1 MSPRKVV
8 VVGAGHAG
16 GTFVALLRREG
27 FDGEITMVGTEVNAP
42 YHRPPLSKSF
52 GGGRGGENRG
62 APAKWLY
69 DPAFYQEQGIDLR
82 LSETVTSVDRGGRSV
97 TLRGGAVL
105 DYDVLVLATG
115 AEPRRLGLPGEGL
128 EGIHTLR
135 DVGDAVRLDEAI
147 TSGRPLAIVGGG
159 YIGLEVAAAARAHGV
174 DVTVIEREDRLL
186 ARVASPALS
195 GLLSEHHRASGTA
208 ILTGAQTV
216 GYVCDAG
223 RVGGVRLADDTVIP
237 CGTVLVGAGAVP
249 RQALAEQAGLECG
262 NGVMVDARCRTSD
275 ESILAI
281 GDVTNRPVDGLEI
294 MDGRMRVESIPSA
307 VDQARHAVDVVL
319 GRPAQ
324 DHEVP
329 WFWSDQFDLRIK
341 IAGIVH
347 GDYETVQRGDPAA
360 GSFALYHLRSGR
372 LVAVE
377 TVNAPKDFMVSKR
390 MLSTGCPVDAE
401 ALRDPEADLK
411 LLLAAA

>member
-1 MSPRKVV
+1 MNPRKIV

-27 FDGEITMVGTEVNAP
+27 YDGEIAMVGAEEHAP

-52 GGGRGGENRG
+52 GAAGTGNDEKV
-62 APAKWLY
+62 KWIY
-69 DPAFYQEQGIDLR
+69 DPEYYRSQGIDLHLR
-82 LSETVTSVDRGGRSV
+82 ESVVSIDRDRRQVVLTGGD
-97 TLRGGAVL
+97 VL
-105 DYDVLVLATG
+105 DYDLLVLATG
-115 AEPRRLGLPGEGL
+115 AEPRRLNLPGEGL
-128 EGIHTLR
+128 DRIHTLR
-135 DVGDAVRLDEAI
+135 DLADAERLEEAI
-147 TSGRPLAIVGGG
+147 LSGVPLAIVGGG
-159 YIGLEVAAAARAHGV
+159 YIGLEVAAAARAQGV

-195 GLLSEHHRASGTA
+195 GLLSEHHRASGTR

-223 RVGGVRLADDTVIP
+223 RVGGVRLADGAVVP

-262 NGVMVDARCRTSD
+262 NGITVDARCRTSD

-281 GDVTNRPVDGLEI
+281 GDVTNRPVDGLEM

-307 VDQARHAVDVVL
+307 VDQARHAVDLVL

-324 DHEVP
+324 GHEVP
-329 WFWSDQFDLRIK
+329 WFWFDQLDLKIK

-347 GDYETVQRGDPAA
+347 GDYETVQRGDPAS
-360 GSFALYHLRSGR
+360 GSFALYHLRDGR
-372 LVAVE
+372 LVAAE
-377 TVNAPKDFMVSKR
+377 TVNAPKDFMAAKR
-390 MLSTGCPVDAE
+390 MLSSKRLVEAA
-401 ALRDPEADLK
+401 ALRDPAIDLK
-411 LLLAAA
+411 VLVAA